1 MAHGGARKGAG
12 RPKGSANRL
21 SAEAREAA
29 LVSGVSPLDYMLS
42 RLRDETLDHDIRM
55 DAAKAA
61 APYIHAKLAAVEH
74 SGGVMFSH
82 EEMLDE
88 LDGSRDSGQASSEG

>member
-21 SAEAREAA
+21 NAEAREAA

-42 RLRDETLDHDIRM
+42 RLRDETLDHDVRM

-61 APYIHAKLAAVEH
+61 APYVHAKLAAVEH
-74 SGGVMFSH
+74 SGGVTFSH

-88 LDGSRDSGQASSEG
+88 LDGSRDSDQASSEG